1 MGAERLLRG
10 AIFWLL
16 AVSVAIA
23 AAPTDA
29 DSASTSRRPLQQQS
43 GRRTAEKATL
53 GSLRPAESSGYSTA
67 SGHTAAAPSSPRGYK
82 SHGFYDVYQ
91 GYDKGFSDIIYWVP
105 LIIIFGAGIIFLPVL
120 GALFATFAAGT
131 AGAAVSTTVAG
142 RRRRR
147 RDLPSLEAALDAL
160 AALEKAIEKF
170 RSLDGAS

>member
-1 MGAERLLRG
+1 MRVEIA
-10 AIFWLL
+10 WLL
-16 AVSVAIA
+16 LLSLVIA
-23 AAPTDA
+23 AYARDAPT
-29 DSASTSRRPLQQQS
+29 ASTSQRPLQEHS
-43 GRRTAEKATL
+43 GRRTADKETV
-53 GSLRPAESSGYSTA
+53 GSLKTAETSGYSTM
-67 SGHTAAAPSSPRGYK
+67 SGQAAATSHTPRGYK

-147 RDLPSLEAALDAL
+147 RELSSLDLALDAL
-160 AALEKAIEKF
+160 SALEKAIEKF
-170 RSLDGAS
+170 GSAS